1 MKKSIQLLCILLL
14 TTFGLKA
21 APVQWSKRLEGG
33 SSSAPLRTN
42 YEMCVVDGDFSSLSS
57 NAFKDY
63 NQEAYIKLG
72 LNEKALM
79 NYYVS
84 NQLLTVV
91 VTVTPYSNSG
101 VALTSFDQTLSIEYA
116 TTNAVSTTIDA
127 DDYRMRGGIYKF
139 KVKVKTITLNGSS
152 VTDLGT
158 GNYVYL
164 EGGII
169 ADRYY
174 TFNSNAQS
182 TVVANT
188 IVYSATGS
196 ETVTYNTTATA
207 SNTDELEIA
216 WSNVKGAEYYD
227 LEWVWVDN
235 YPATGTTP
243 LATSAITLSD
253 ADFARNSTRIRTSHQ
268 FYRIPQM
275 FEKGYIVYRV
285 RAVGR
290 WADDLQ
296 KDLPGIWS
304 GSTAAKTYVSN
315 WTNVIQITTE
325 HENLMNW
332 QYQATYAEDGRRKD
346 VAQYFDGSLRGK
358 QTVTR
363 LTSKN
368 QSVVGET
375 IYDNEGRGVIQ
386 MLPVPQDNPAIKF
399 YDNVNTSDGTN
410 PYTHL
415 DFDWEGNAAA
425 CGVVNQAGPVNA
437 TTGAGKYYSAN
448 GHSSD
453 LDWQQ
458 YTPDAQ
464 GFPYTQVEYTP
475 DNTGRIRNQS
485 GVGASHQIGTGHETK
500 YYYLQPSQE
509 ELNRLFGYKVGY
521 KTRYKKNMVVD
532 ANGQVSVSYLDAQGR
547 VVATALTGN
556 DVTPFDALSSELDN
570 AKHLT
575 MTTDLLNKANPAD
588 ADMPNDDNQLYSTG
602 RFGNTSDAL
611 KISTQIGVVDNNTVY
626 NFTYNA
632 DFGSYQESC
641 GAGSGVNFPFVY
653 DLTLSLKNDCG
664 VEQFTTTYF
673 NLDASAFP
681 GYVATFSQTYSKQL
695 GQGSY
700 TLYKEIKVNEQALLN
715 YKTQYLSA
723 QSNPCLLTSSAF
735 TYAEADDCIDNT
747 CESCMTNLGT
757 LAEYAASLSGQNLS
771 NPTITQMYNSEL
783 AECNALCALPTSCES
798 YYGMMISDMRP
809 HGQYGSLEAGDP
821 LSIYNVSS
829 TSLSGTWKTPTSFV
843 DEYGNPALITAYGYT
858 LISTNPDVY
867 ATYLLVNDGT
877 GTEVQIVPNK
887 LTNVADFVSV
897 FEDSWAEA
905 FVPFHPEHKIYLLA
919 EQFCTQKSD
928 VGTVYTAANGKA
940 LSSDQYDALLNKILT
955 HADASV
961 TTTNGISFT
970 SNADAIN
977 KIMTSDP
984 FWNQTYSMLTSVGPL
999 ATNMNTTVKNA
1010 LLNEMFSTTAPN
1022 KGFKGK
1028 MMDIFKFSVK
1038 SAIYGNDFS
1047 GAAIAETGWSS
1058 VAGYTAAQKDA
1069 IWTTFRS
1076 NYISYKNTIRQVL
1089 LDVYG
1094 FTQSYTPVGG
1104 SAKRIFN
1111 GAIGSDQVSLNVE
1124 TSLSNIN
1131 TTTYA
1136 TIWNT
1141 IFSIWNQ
1148 GTFMQNLPIA
1158 FEGSNY
1164 DTKTI
1169 RLTRIDNL
1177 YSAGDETAI
1186 VNETSAQADYAT
1198 WAETGLCPLTLDVE
1212 RLLHGLGTRGQLKQT
1227 LTMAQIPELTTD
1239 LYTAIRGTAPIIGS
1253 TMSITGAVS
1262 STNLVLTFS
1271 GTPAYNIT
1279 LPQIH
1284 ASIPWSTYGT
1294 SWYIYEVSSSFP
1306 VSGTSISVLVKAGT
1320 SLATAQEY
1328 VITYTSNSVNLNG
1341 CQAAFAAADNTTDCD
1356 KEQLFEGAVLD
1367 MLQKLRAAGN
1377 LYSGTNVSLT
1387 TLSGFTYPQI
1397 FIDHFGTTATWTGST
1412 ARITGTNGNYFNLG
1426 FAIPS
1431 TSPLVMFT
1439 GINVVG
1445 STLYGQYINP
1455 SNNQTTQVTGFYEF
1469 NVSGIKQ
1476 NSLYIQCNCDDGV
1489 NVAIRNLLNKSISGI
1504 TYGTQPDEL
1513 EELTSYL
1520 TLENPVVNGI
1530 VHNANTHKINLTQV
1544 FNPADPLANDCA
1556 ITLTSTSISIGLQTV
1571 TAVVMTGA
1579 TTFNATVLLSNAT
1592 TVTIPGTISCKKA
1605 CSTCIPPIIQAPVSC
1620 NTAYTSYL
1628 SAMQTKFS
1636 YSTMTTE
1643 EQTAFMADFVP
1654 SLSDFCDRNYSYISA
1669 AYTTYI
1675 NNAQISNLM
1684 DQDFVLI
1691 GDFGATSMG
1700 YSNTNLTT
1708 AATAYFTYLGT
1719 NPTPRLNWSQYIE
1732 TVYLVANSVCPAYTP
1747 PVYIPNTVIPYQPCM
1762 TDQNINIVNGQTQQ
1776 AIYLQQTGDAFVK
1789 AYIEKAMSTVVE
1801 KLKEDHRSKEYHYT
1815 LYYYDRAGNLIQTV
1829 PPKGVSRFEYDANNN
1844 PVNVNTP
1851 SHQTINA
1858 MRTANATQT
1867 ISNLVVADNPTA
1879 PAPVH
1884 TLKTNYKYNSLN
1896 QLVYQVT
1903 PDGGESKFAY
1913 DKLGRL
1919 VLSQNAKQLASN
1931 SFSYTGYD
1939 GLGRVTEVGQFST
1952 ASAIYTIN
1960 SIGRLVLISNG
1971 TEVNVDNVI
1980 TPTTFTMWINTATFA
1995 SATRTEVTRTVYDEF
2010 NGMTAQISTG
2020 TVGQNTLV
2028 PVATLFGSEYKGNNT
2043 RNRIVAVLYQAAY
2056 NASVSTYDNASLY
2069 DYDVHGNVK
2078 QLIQINND
2086 ANLAAIN
2093 QHVKRFYYEYEL
2105 VSGNV
2110 KQVYYQKDDADQLIH
2125 RYRYDSDNRIT
2136 MVETSKDGI
2145 HYENDAKYF
2154 YYNHGPLARTEIGN
2168 TKVQALDYAY
2178 TIQGWLKSVNG
2189 EKIDQTTMMGK
2200 DGITTGTAQVNK
2212 QVARDAYGYSLSYY
2226 DNDYLSFNTQML
2238 NFEAALGATPS
2249 TQFGPNLY
2257 NGNIRVMHSA
2267 ISDNTEAIA
2276 GDYTHQTRYG
2286 YDQLN
2291 RIKRMDG
2298 YKAVTPG
2305 IAPVASGYNS
2315 TYTYDENGNISSLY
2329 NKGIRHA
2336 YTYDIP
2342 TSTWIQGGLQTSD
2355 MDNLTY
2361 YYYTQ
2366 SGGVYNPQTTN
2377 PTDATNKLAYVTD
2390 AVNYAT
2396 YWNEDNPSTTGV
2408 NEDITQTLRDADDI
2422 RTQGLNNYTYD
2433 QIGQLTGDIS
2443 ENITNIKWTVTNKVK
2458 EVIYGGTLLGKKI
2471 VLEYD
2476 AMGHRIE
2483 KKVTATNGDITSTYY
2498 VLDAQGNTIST
2509 YSHTTAVGS
2518 SQNKLYLSDQ
2528 NLYGSSRI
2536 GIEQVDKE
2544 MSMDLLYN
2552 YFPLGSVQT
2561 IGSTQLCTSTGKW
2574 YIPTV
2579 GSSVSNLDQNT
2590 DGVTDVK
2597 FTNNSL
2603 FSYSSQTGMNVVPGN
2618 TYTVDFDYLSKTNL
2632 SNLTYD
2638 VRDCSSGILFM
2649 TAISSNVLGHKTFT
2663 FTVPTNASNKA
2674 VLRFTATQTA
2684 TGLKDFVIGKLLV
2697 QGKGIV
2703 FDIFKGPEKMNYANK
2718 VGDKRF
2724 ELANHLG
2731 NVLNVVT
2738 DRKLPI
2744 TDGQPTPKISYYT
2757 ADVNSYSDYYA
2768 FGQLLPNRHGND
2780 NQYRYGFN
2788 GFEKDDEVKGEGNS
2802 YDFGARMHD
2811 PRLGRFLSRDPK
2823 EKEFPCMSP
2832 YLFAADSP
2840 LRFIDENG
2848 EGPGDRVIAA
2858 KQFVTSK
2865 TGYEYSM
2872 GKDNIGRKYRTTFTS
2887 AALAK
2892 QDCVELVTRVL
2903 YADGVIKTMNVGKYD
2918 YYLANKASI
2927 GKLFFDKTK
2936 FVHSDIPQVG
2946 DVAFWEG
2953 HVGIVSEVGK
2963 NGTFKLTHAANS
2975 KSDILENPHAISAS
2989 QYRSGT
2995 FYGFFRP
3002 VNETADG
3009 KPINVTKDNNAQTV
3023 NSNVEPIKKSEPV
3036 AKEDNRVYN
3045 GGELE
3050 EVVITAKRINSTS
3063 STNTKPP
3070 TVSQTDISKEE
3081 IKSN

>member
-14 TTFGLKA
+14 TTLGLNA

-63 NQEAYIKLG
+63 SQEAYIKLG

-79 NYYVS
+79 NYYAS

-101 VALTSFDQTLSIEYA
+101 VALTPFDQTLSIEYA

-127 DDYRMRGGIYKF
+127 DDYRMRGGVYMF

-164 EGGII
+164 EAGII

-182 TVVANT
+182 AVVANT
-188 IVYSATGS
+188 ITYSATGS
-196 ETVTYNTTATA
+196 ETVTYNTTSTA
-207 SNTDELEIA
+207 SNTDEIEMA

-243 LATSAITLSD
+243 LATSAITLSE

-296 KDLPGIWS
+296 KDLPGVWS
-304 GSTAAKTYVSN
+304 GSTATKTYVSN
-315 WTNVIQITTE
+315 WTNVIQVTTE

-386 MLPVPQDNPAIKF
+386 ILPVPQDNPAIKF
-399 YDNVNTSDGTN
+399 YDNVNTTDGTN

-415 DFDWEGNAAA
+415 DFDWESNVAT
-425 CGVVNQAGPVNA
+425 CGVVNQAGPMN
-437 TTGAGKYYSAN
+437 TTKGASKYYSTA
-448 GHSSD
+448 GHTTD

-464 GFPYTQVEYTP
+464 GYPYTQIEYEP
-475 DNTGRIRNQS
+475 NNSGRIRSQS

-575 MTTDLLNKANPAD
+575 MTTDLLNKANPTD
-588 ADMPNDDNQLYSTG
+588 VDMPNDDNQLYSTG

-681 GYVATFSQTYSKQL
+681 GYVATFSQAYSKQL
-695 GQGSY
+695 SQGSY

-747 CESCMTNLGT
+747 CESCLTNLGT

-809 HGQYGSLEAGDP
+809 HGQYGGLEAGDP

-843 DEYGNPALITAYGYT
+843 DEYGNSVLITAYLYG
-858 LISTNPDVY
+858 NGDK
-867 ATYLLVNDGT
+867 LLVNDGT
-877 GTEVQIVPNK
+877 ATEVQIVPNQ

-905 FVPFHPEHKIYLLA
+905 FVTFHPEHKIYLLA

-977 KIMTSDP
+977 KILTSDP
-984 FWNQTYSMLTSVGPL
+984 FWNQTYSLLTSVGPL
-999 ATNMNTTVKNA
+999 ATNMNTAVKNA
-1010 LLNEMFSTTAPN
+1010 LLSEMFDITGSN

-1058 VAGYTAAQKDA
+1058 VSGYTVAQKDA

-1104 SAKRIFN
+1104 STKRIFN

-1124 TSLSNIN
+1124 TSLSAIN

-1136 TIWNT
+1136 TVWNT

-1148 GTFMQNLPIA
+1148 GVFMQNLPVA
-1158 FEGSNY
+1158 FEGNIY
-1164 DTKTI
+1164 DSKTI

-1177 YSAGDETAI
+1177 YGAGDETAI

-1212 RLLHGLGTRGQLKQT
+1212 RLLHGLGTRGQLKQS

-1239 LYTAIRGTAPIIGS
+1239 LFTAIRGTAPIIGS
-1253 TMSITGAVS
+1253 TMSISGAVS
-1262 STNLVLTFS
+1262 GTNLVLTFS
-1271 GTPAYNIT
+1271 GTPAYSIT
-1279 LPQIH
+1279 LPQIDP
-1284 ASIPWSTYGT
+1284 SIPWSTYAVYPSGT
-1294 SWYIYEVSSSFP
+1294 PWNIYEISSSFP
-1306 VSGTSISVLVKAGT
+1306 VSGTSVSVLVKAGT

-1341 CQAAFAAADNTTDCD
+1341 CQTAFAAAGNTADCD

-1397 FIDHFGTTATWTGST
+1397 FIDHFGSTATWTGGST
-1412 ARITGTNGNYFNLG
+1412 ARITGTNGKFFSLG
-1426 FAIPS
+1426 FTIPN

-1455 SNNQTTQVTGFYEF
+1455 SNNQTTQVSGFYEF
-1469 NVSGIKQ
+1469 NDGRIKT
-1476 NSLYIQCNCDDGV
+1476 NLYISCNCDDGV
-1489 NVAIRNLLNKSISGI
+1489 NVAIKNLLNKSIAGI

-1513 EELTSYL
+1513 EDLTSYL
-1520 TLENPVVNGI
+1520 TLENPVVNSI
-1530 VHNANTHKINLTQV
+1530 IHNANTHKINLVQIY
-1544 FNPADPLANDCA
+1544 NPNDPMANDCN
-1556 ITLTSTSISIGLQTV
+1556 ITLSSMSISIGLQTV
-1571 TAVVMTGA
+1571 TDVVMTDA

-1592 TVTIPGTISCKKA
+1592 TVVIPGTISCKKA
-1605 CSTCIPPIIQAPVSC
+1605 CSTCTADPQPPVSC
-1620 NTAYTSYL
+1620 NSAYTSYL

-1636 YSTMTTE
+1636 YGTMTTE
-1643 EQTAFMADFVP
+1643 EQTAFMADYVP
-1654 SLSDFCDRNYSYISA
+1654 SLSDFCDRNYSYIST

-1684 DQDFVLI
+1684 DQDFVSI
-1691 GDFGATSMG
+1691 GDFGATSIG
-1700 YSNTNLTT
+1700 YSNTKLTT

-1762 TDQNINIVNGQTQQ
+1762 TDQNINIVNSQTQQ

-1858 MRTANATQT
+1858 MRTANATQN

-1919 VLSQNAKQLASN
+1919 VLSQNAKQVASN
-1931 SFSYTGYD
+1931 SFSYTSYD
-1939 GLGRVTEVGQFST
+1939 ALGRVVEVGQFST
-1952 ASAIYTIN
+1952 ASATYTIN

-1980 TPTTFTMWINTATFA
+1980 TPTTFTMWINTATFS
-1995 SATRTEVTRTVYDEF
+1995 SATRIEVTRTVYDEF
-2010 NGMTAQISTG
+2010 SGMTAQISTG

-2028 PVATLFGSEYKGNNT
+2028 PVATLFGAEYKGNNT
-2043 RNRIVAVLYQAAY
+2043 RNRIVAVLYQSTY
-2056 NASVSTYDNASLY
+2056 NASISTYDNTSLY

-2086 ANLAAIN
+2086 ASLAAIN
-2093 QHVKRFYYEYEL
+2093 HHVKRFYYEYEL

-2125 RYRYDSDNRIT
+2125 RYKYDSDNRIT

-2226 DNDYLSFNTQML
+2226 DNDYKSANNQML

-2249 TQFGPNLY
+2249 TQLGPNLY
-2257 NGNIRVMHSA
+2257 NGNIRAMHSA
-2267 ISDNTEAIA
+2267 ISDNAEASA
-2276 GDYTHQTRYG
+2276 GGYTHQTRYG

-2298 YKAVTPG
+2298 YKAITPG
-2305 IAPVASGYNS
+2305 VAPAASGYGS
-2315 TYTYDENGNISSLY
+2315 TYTYDDNGNILSMTNAAFNGTVSV
-2329 NKGIRHA
+2329 
-2336 YTYDIP
+2336 P
-2342 TSTWIQGGLQTSD
+2342 
-2355 MDNLTY
+2355 MDNFSYNYLT
-2361 YYYTQ
+2361 
-2366 SGGVYNPQTTN
+2366 G
-2377 PTDATNKLAYVTD
+2377 TNKLTSVSD
-2390 AVNYAT
+2390 AVAT
-2396 YWNEDNPSTTGV
+2396 TTWTG
-2408 NEDITQTLRDADDI
+2408 EDIENQSA
-2422 RTQGLNNYTYD
+2422 NNYSYD
-2433 QIGQLTGDIS
+2433 QIGQLIGDAI

-2458 EVIYGGTLLGKKI
+2458 EVIYGGPLAGKKI
-2471 VLEYD
+2471 VFEYD

-2483 KKVTATNGDITSTYY
+2483 KKVTATNGDIASTFY

-2518 SQNKLYLSDQ
+2518 LQNKLYLSDQ

-2536 GIEQVDKE
+2536 GVEEIDKE
-2544 MSMDLLYN
+2544 MTMDLLYN

-2603 FSYSSQTGMNVVPGN
+2603 FSYSSQTGMNVIPGN

-2638 VRDCSSGILFM
+2638 VRDCSSGTLFM
-2649 TAISSNVLGHKTFT
+2649 TAISTNALGHKTFT

-2674 VLRFTATQTA
+2674 VLRFNATQTA

-2703 FDIFKGPEKMNYANK
+2703 FDIFKGPEKINYANK

-2724 ELANHLG
+2724 ELSNHLG
-2731 NVLNVVT
+2731 NVLNVIT

-2744 TDGQPTPKISYYT
+2744 TDGQPTPKIAYYT
-2757 ADVNSYSDYYA
+2757 ADVSSYSDYYA
-2768 FGQLLPNRHGND
+2768 FGTLMTGRHGSSNEYD
-2780 NQYRYGFN
+2780 RGFN
-2788 GFEKDDEVKGEGNS
+2788 GQLKDDELKGEGNS
-2802 YDFGARMHD
+2802 YDFGNRMYD
-2811 PRLGRFLSRDPK
+2811 PRIGKFLSTDRLAGK
-2823 EKEFPCMSP
+2823 YAYQSP
-2832 YLFAADSP
+2832 YVFAGNTPIMAIDAQGDSIRYVKQVWNSELEKMVPEIKVVTQAMLDDLGIFEKDLIPIREGIKTDLGAETYGKYMNSPTLDVYVGFSNGLTQGLGEDIFGKTLTPSGVEKAIGTTNIFQRPNSDFSLFNDVEVVAGN
-2840 LRFIDENG
+2840 ENH
-2848 EGPGDRVIAA
+2848 
-2858 KQFVTSK
+2858 FVVLDNST
-2865 TGYEYSM
+2865 TL
-2872 GKDNIGRKYRTTFTS
+2872 KDNQKAEAAFHEFTHVDYFNS
-2887 AALAK
+2887 KIPSEEHHAK
-2892 QDCVELVTRVL
+2892 MGQTSSGIAEPEK
-2903 YADGVIKTMNVGKYD
+2903 I
-2918 YYLANKASI
+2918 I
-2927 GKLFFDKTK
+2927 GKFMTQLRDVQTK
-2936 FVHSDIPQVG
+2936 
-2946 DVAFWEG
+2946 
-2953 HVGIVSEVGK
+2953 EV
-2963 NGTFKLTHAANS
+2963 
-2975 KSDILENPHAISAS
+2975 E
-2989 QYRSGT
+2989 
-2995 FYGFFRP
+2995 
-3002 VNETADG
+3002 EM
-3009 KPINVTKDNNAQTV
+3009 
-3023 NSNVEPIKKSEPV
+3023 IKKQETQ
-3036 AKEDNRVYN
+3036 
-3045 GGELE
+3045 E
-3050 EVVITAKRINSTS
+3050 EK
-3063 STNTKPP
+3063 
-3070 TVSQTDISKEE
+3070 
-3081 IKSN
+3081 